1 MQVNLSDLKLVYEQE
16 IRKNVK
22 NRKKIFKFETQKLE
36 YLLDIKRILENNLYD
51 GGRYN
56 IFLIYKPKL
65 RVVMSQS
72 IYDKVI
78 NHYVS
83 RFILIPKLSKY
94 LNNRNCAT
102 RKNMGIDY
110 AIKLFKKDIESFKKY
125 KEFYFLKLDI
135 SKFFYSIDHN
145 ILLNLIKEDLTS
157 EEYDLVKVIL
167 NSTNKLYINKII
179 SNFENKLNIS
189 LPKYEYNKGLP
200 IGNQS
205 SQFLAIFYL
214 AKLQRFM
221 IHNLHL
227 KFVNYMDDYVIIH
240 QDKVYLKKCLDI
252 ITSKLSNEYNLL
264 VNKNKTYISSS
275 KNGIP
280 FLGYNFKVI
289 NNKTI
294 IRLNSNSKKNI
305 KKGIKRTKYL
315 FTNNLI
321 NFDKLFSS
329 IENYKHSY
337 PYTTASDAYNIFNRY
352 WGG

>member
-1 MQVNLSDLKLVYEQE
+1 MKVHLSDLKLVYEQE

-22 NRKKIFKFETQKLE
+22 NKKKIFKFETQKIE
-36 YLLDIKRILENNLYD
+36 YLLDIKKVLENNLYD
-51 GGRYN
+51 GGKYN

-72 IYDKVI
+72 IYDKII

-145 ILLNLIKEDLTS
+145 VLLNLIKEDLTN

-167 NSTNKLYINKII
+167 DSTNKPYINKII
-179 SNFENKLNIS
+179 GNFENKLGIT

-214 AKLQRFM
+214 AKLQHYM

-227 KFVNYMDDYVIIH
+227 KIVTYMDDYIIIH
-240 QDKVYLKKCLDI
+240 QNKEYLKECLDI
-252 ITSKLSNEYNLL
+252 IIDKLYNEYKLS
-264 VNKNKTYISSS
+264 VNKNKTYIANA

-294 IRLNSNSKKNI
+294 IKLSKNSKKNI

-315 FTNNLI
+315 YKNNYI
-321 NFDKLFSS
+321 EFSQVFSS

-337 PYTTASDAYNIFNRY
+337 PYASKKEVKNIFELY
-352 WGG
+352 W